1 MRPDPFLV
9 FKLEKTRGNGFTKYE
24 DLLEND
30 EDKEQLQLRRRR
42 LRRCAKAGL
51 VWHDMEI
58 SICGRGHSLG
68 VKGDEKREVVHVK
81 TGKVKPIEGVVM
93 YFDTSY
99 TATRVVR
106 L

>member
-1 MRPDPFLV
+1 
-9 FKLEKTRGNGFTKYE
+9 
-24 DLLEND
+24 
-30 EDKEQLQLRRRR
+30 
-42 LRRCAKAGL
+42 
-51 VWHDMEI
+51 MEI
-58 SICGRGHSLG
+58 SICGRGHSLE

-81 TGKVKPIEGVVM
+81 TGKVEAIEGVVM

>member
-1 MRPDPFLV
+1 V
-9 FKLEKTRGNGFTKYE
+9 FFFKMP
-24 DLLEND
+24 
-30 EDKEQLQLRRRR
+30 
-42 LRRCAKAGL
+42 KAGL
-51 VWHDMEI
+51 VWHDMKI

-68 VKGDEKREVVHVK
+68 LVKEEEKREVLHVK

>member
-1 MRPDPFLV
+1 
-9 FKLEKTRGNGFTKYE
+9 
-24 DLLEND
+24 
-30 EDKEQLQLRRRR
+30 LRRRR
-42 LRRCAKAGL
+42 LQRCQKQDLFGTIWKFPYAVVAIHWGL
-51 VWHDMEI
+51 
-58 SICGRGHSLG
+58 
-68 VKGDEKREVVHVK
+68 VKGDEKRQVVHVK